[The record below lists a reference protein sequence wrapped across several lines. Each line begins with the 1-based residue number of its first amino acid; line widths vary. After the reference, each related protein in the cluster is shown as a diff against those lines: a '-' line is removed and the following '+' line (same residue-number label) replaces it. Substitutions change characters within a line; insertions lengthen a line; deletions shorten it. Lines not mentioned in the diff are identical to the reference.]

1 MRWNVFPVVVIAI
14 GLTAPVTAFAGSIE
28 EFDVVGM
35 KLRMS
40 VAEIEQAAA
49 RYGLTEDNRS
59 VAPSFEQRVEIARGA
74 FVRAADYAAVRSL
87 LYVSD
92 TAQVTV
98 NFVSAPEGERSY
110 RISHMMLDA
119 NIKDEDVGKR
129 VEAEYG
135 TPDKKYDNEWLWG
148 DTTRYAAQRSTAF
161 LELRI
166 RPRKRAKNME
176 RPAGMVT
183 LADPVLPKQIKTA
196 VKAEM

>member
-14 GLTAPVTAFAGSIE
+14 GLTAPVAVFADSVE

-35 KLRMS
+35 KLGMS
-40 VAEIEQAAA
+40 VAEIEQAAV
-49 RYGLTEDNRS
+49 RHGLTEDNRK

-74 FVRAADYAAVRSL
+74 FLQATEYAAVRSL

-98 NFVSAPEGERSY
+98 NFVATADGERTY

-119 NIKDEDVGKR
+119 TMKNADVAKQ

-135 TPDKKYDNEWLWG
+135 APDKKYENEWLWG
-148 DTTRYAAQRSTAF
+148 DTTRYAAQRTTPF

-166 RPRKRAKNME
+166 RPRKRAKNMQ

-183 LADPVLPKQIKTA
+183 LADPELPKQTKAA